1 MKRLIMVN
9 GTMGVGK
16 TATCNELKKWL
27 PKTVFL
33 AGDWC
38 WDMHPFVVTEE
49 TKAMVLENICFLL
62 NRFLA
67 CSEYENIIF
76 CWVMHEQSI
85 VDAVLS
91 ALDIR
96 DVCVKR
102 FSLIADRASLTHRL
116 DLDIQNGIRTADV
129 KQRSFQRMENYYAQ
143 DTEEIDVSSITA
155 TQAAERIM
163 NRL

>member
-16 TATCNELKKWL
+16 TATCNELKKRL

-33 AGDWC
+33 DGDWC
-38 WDMHPFVVTEE
+38 WDMHPFVVTDE

-62 NRFLA
+62 NRFVA

-96 DVCVKR
+96 GVCVKR
-102 FSLIADRASLTHRL
+102 FTLIADGATLAHRL

-129 KQRSFQRMENYYAQ
+129 KQRCFERMENYDAQ
-143 DTEEIDVSSITA
+143 NTQKIDVSSITA
-155 TQAAERIM
+155 AQAAERIIA
-163 NRL
+163 RL